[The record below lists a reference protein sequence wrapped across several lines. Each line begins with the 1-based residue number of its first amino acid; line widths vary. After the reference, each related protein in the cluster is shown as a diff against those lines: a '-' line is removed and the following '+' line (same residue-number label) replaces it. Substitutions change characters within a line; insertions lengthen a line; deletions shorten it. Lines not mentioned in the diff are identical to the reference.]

1 MELYPGTT
9 YGLALGSR
17 LVIPGGVA
25 GVAAKDG
32 MALDTLPPG
41 DYLPEASLFPKTLQK
56 LKLKPGMPLP
66 DGPLPAALFLVQTGT
81 PWVVSWHCWL
91 WITVGIG

>member
-1 MELYPGTT
+1 MELHPGTT

-17 LVIPGGVA
+17 LVIPEGAA
-25 GVAAKDG
+25 GVVAKDG
-32 MALDTLPPG
+32 IALDTLPPG
-41 DYLPEASLFPKTLQK
+41 DYSLEASLFPKTLQK

>member
-1 MELYPGTT
+1 MEIMELHPGTI
-9 YGLALGSR
+9 YGLPLGSR
-17 LVIPGGVA
+17 LVIPEGAA
-25 GVAAKDG
+25 GVVAKD
-32 MALDTLPPG
+32 
-41 DYLPEASLFPKTLQK
+41 
-56 LKLKPGMPLP
+56 